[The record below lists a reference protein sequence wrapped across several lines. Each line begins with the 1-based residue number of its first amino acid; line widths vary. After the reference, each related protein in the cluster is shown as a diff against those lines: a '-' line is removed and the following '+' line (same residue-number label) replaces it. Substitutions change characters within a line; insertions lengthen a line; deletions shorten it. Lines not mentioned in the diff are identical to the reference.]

1 MALPHAVIFHRIR
14 VQEGGGIMKSR
25 WLGIGLSILLAT
37 AAGAQEKGKA
47 EKGKK
52 PAGPMDE
59 KAAMEMMQK
68 AATPGEAHQK
78 LEPMVGTFDAK
89 VKMWMDP
96 SKPPEES
103 SGTSENTWALGN
115 RFVQI
120 KYEGTMMGQPFS
132 GMGFQGYDNVTKKYV
147 GTWMDTMSTGIMT
160 STGTMT
166 GNVMKTTDTM
176 SDPMSGKAM
185 KTTSKFT
192 VTDNDHH
199 AMEMWGPGPDG
210 KTYKMMEITYT
221 RKK

>member
-1 MALPHAVIFHRIR
+1 
-14 VQEGGGIMKSR
+14 MKTR
-25 WLGIGLSILLAT
+25 WLGVGLIVLLAA

-47 EKGKK
+47 AEKGKK
-52 PAGPMDE
+52 AGPMDE

-68 AATPGEAHQK
+68 AATPGDAHKK
-78 LEPMVGTFDAK
+78 LEPVVGTFEAK

-103 SGTSENTWALGN
+103 TGTSENTWVLGN
-115 RFVQI
+115 RFVQM

-132 GMGFQGYDNVTKKYV
+132 GMGFQGYDNVSKKYV
-147 GTWMDTMSTGIMT
+147 GSWMDTMSTGMMT

-166 GNVMKTTDTM
+166 GNVMKATDTM

-185 KTTSKFT
+185 KTTSQVT
-192 VTDNDHH
+192 VADNDHH
-199 AMEMWGPGPDG
+199 TMEMWGPGPDG
-210 KTYKMMEITYT
+210 KNYKMMEITYT